1 MSVAS
6 EALGQEELDAV
17 NAIAQELPEIS
28 SSVGRYMLALMRA
41 TNREIAEFTDSCL
54 IAGQTAMRASRENP
68 LSMWEMVQVMQ
79 HNQALITKGLMSA
92 QEKMISYVFD
102 QIEEG
107 SQALVNTVYNS
118 KNGERL
124 GEFLRRE
131 ADVME
136 SVANF
141 NDQIEKIKDEFG
153 FHFNTSDYKL
163 VHETATFQMY
173 QVLPLKKG
181 VTVRKDVAPMLLVPP
196 YMLGVH
202 ILSFL
207 PHENKSYAHSF
218 ANEGIPTYVRVV
230 KDIMKTEAVQQ
241 TTPDD
246 DCLQTLELCTKL
258 KEIHGKKA
266 VLNGTCQGGYICLMN
281 ILSGK
286 LTDVC
291 DTLITNVAPID
302 GTYSDAISGMPQM
315 HSDFITTPL
324 ANGNRVAN
332 GYMLSLG
339 MRFVAID
346 RETPLVKV
354 LDQASMHRATDLNP
368 GKTPAAL
375 FRWLLKERVHLP
387 LEVAKMSS
395 CTFQQPI
402 AADGTLPV
410 QLFGKPLN
418 LKDLATLGV
427 TWYQNYA
434 IKDDLVTPP
443 CATAGNRF
451 LDGTGVVESVAF
463 HGGHV
468 AILTSPYAKKAPVNG
483 EFVDGTG
490 KKARGPVKFM
500 LDRAAA

>member
-1 MSVAS
+1 
-6 EALGQEELDAV
+6 V

-28 SSVGRYMLALMRA
+28 ASVGRYMLALMRA

-118 KNGERL
+118 KSGGERL

-163 VHETATFQMY
+163 IHETPTFQMY

-181 VTVRKDVAPMLLVPP
+181 VQVRNDVAPMLLVPP

-207 PHENKSYAHSF
+207 PHENKSYSHSF

-241 TTPDD
+241 TTPDN
-246 DCLQTLELCTKL
+246 DCLETLELLTKL

-402 AADGTLPV
+402 GDDGTLPV

-418 LKDLATLGV
+418 LKDLAKLGV

>member
-1 MSVAS
+1 MY
-6 EALGQEELDAV
+6 ALAKEM
-17 NAIAQELPEIS
+17 PEIGTS
-28 SSVGRYMLALMRA
+28 IGRYMIALMRA
-41 TNREIAEFTDSCL
+41 TNREMAEFADSCL
-54 IAGQTAMRASRENP
+54 IAGQTAMRASRDNP
-68 LSMWEMVQVMQ
+68 LSMWESVQVMQ
-79 HNQALITKGLMSA
+79 HNQSLMAKGIMSA
-92 QEKMISYVFD
+92 QEKMLSYVFD

-107 SQALVNTVYNS
+107 AQALVNTVYNGES
-118 KNGERL
+118 KGERL
-124 GEFLRRE
+124 GQFLRRE
-131 ADVME
+131 AEVME

-181 VTVRKDVAPMLLVPP
+181 VKVRADVPPMLLVPP

-230 KDIMKTEAVQQ
+230 KDIMKNEAVQQ

-246 DCLQTLELCTKL
+246 DCMQTLELCTKL

-324 ANGNRVAN
+324 ANGNKVAN

-354 LDQASMHRATDLNP
+354 LDQASMHRATELNP

-395 CTFQQPI
+395 CTFQHPI
-402 AADGTLPV
+402 AEDGTLPV

-418 LKDLATLGV
+418 IKDLAKLGV
-427 TWYQNYA
+427 KWYQNYA

-443 CATAGNRF
+443 CATAGNKF

-483 EFVDGTG
+483 EFTDGTG
-490 KKARGPVKFM
+490 KKVRGPVKFM
-500 LDRAAA
+500 LDLAA

>member
-1 MSVAS
+1 VY
-6 EALGQEELDAV
+6 
-17 NAIAQELPEIS
+17 AITRELPELGT
-28 SSVGRYMLALMRA
+28 SVGRYMIALMRA
-41 TNREIAEFTDSCL
+41 TNREVSEFADSCL
-54 IAGQTAMRASRENP
+54 IAGQTVMRASRDNP
-68 LSMWEMVQVMQ
+68 LSLTEAIEVMQ
-79 HNQALITKGLMSA
+79 HNQQLLTKGLMSA
-92 QEKMISYVFD
+92 QEKMLSFVFD

-107 SQALVNTVYNS
+107 TQALVNSVYDYDGD
-118 KNGERL
+118 GEKL
-124 GEFLRRE
+124 SGFMRRE
-131 ADVME
+131 AEIME
-136 SVANF
+136 SVASF
-141 NDQIEKIKDEFG
+141 NEQIEKIKDEFG
-153 FHFNTSDYKL
+153 FHFNTPNYKL
-163 VHETATFQMY
+163 VHETDCFLMY

-181 VTVRKDVAPMLLVPP
+181 VKVRDDVRPMLLVPP

-207 PHENKSYAHSF
+207 PHENKSYAHAF

-230 KDIMKTEAVQQ
+230 KDIMKTEAVQR
-241 TTPDD
+241 TTPED
-246 DCLQTLELCTKL
+246 DCLQTLELCTKI
-258 KEIHGKKA
+258 KEIHGKKV

-286 LTDVC
+286 LTEVC

-302 GTYSDAISGMPQM
+302 GTYSDAINGMPQM
-315 HSDFITTPL
+315 HHDFITMPL
-324 ANGNRVAN
+324 ANGNKVAN

-354 LDQASMHRATDLNP
+354 LDQASLHKATEMNP

-387 LEVAKMSS
+387 LEIAKMSS
-395 CTFQQPI
+395 CTFQEPI
-402 AADGTLPV
+402 AEDGTLPV
-410 QLFGKPLN
+410 PLFGKSLN
-418 LKDLATLGV
+418 IKDLAKLGV
-427 TWYQNYA
+427 KWYQDYA

-451 LDGTGVVESVAF
+451 LEGTGVVESVAF

-483 EFVDGTG
+483 EFVDGIG

-500 LDRAAA
+500 LDMAA

>member
-1 MSVAS
+1 MY
-6 EALGQEELDAV
+6 
-17 NAIAQELPEIS
+17 AIAKEMPELGT
-28 SSVGRYMLALMRA
+28 SVGRYMIALMRA
-41 TNREIAEFTDSCL
+41 TNREMTELSNSCM
-54 IAGQTAMRASRENP
+54 IAGQSAMRASRDNP
-68 LSMWEMVQVMQ
+68 LSLWESIQVMQ
-79 HNQALITKGLMSA
+79 HNQQLIAKGMMST
-92 QEKMISYVFD
+92 QEKMLSYVFD

-107 SQALVNTVYNS
+107 TQALVNTIYNR
-118 KNGERL
+118 KGDGENL
-124 GEFLRRE
+124 NEFMRRE
-131 ADVME
+131 AEVME

-141 NDQIEKIKDEFG
+141 DEQIEKIKDEFG
-153 FHFNTSDYKL
+153 FHFETPDYKL
-163 VHETATFQMY
+163 VHETDTFSMY

-181 VTVRKDVAPMLLVPP
+181 VKVRNDVPPVLLVPP

-202 ILSFL
+202 ILAFL

-230 KDIMKTEAVQQ
+230 KDIMKVEAVQL
-241 TTPDD
+241 TTPEE
-246 DCLQTLELCTKL
+246 DCLQMLALCTKL
-258 KEIHGKKA
+258 KEIHGKKV

-302 GTYSDAISGMPQM
+302 GTYSSAINGMPQM
-315 HSDFITTPL
+315 HSDFITSTLPS
-324 ANGNRVAN
+324 GNKVAN

-339 MRFVAID
+339 MKFVAID

-354 LDQASMHRATDLNP
+354 LDQASMHKATEMNP

-387 LEVAKMSS
+387 LAISQMSS
-395 CTFQQPI
+395 ATFQKPI
-402 AADGTLPV
+402 ADDGSLPV
-410 QLFGKPLN
+410 TLFDKPLN
-418 LKDLATLGV
+418 VKDLATLGIK
-427 TWYQNYA
+427 WYQDYA

-443 CATAGNRF
+443 CATAGNKH
-451 LDGTGVVESVAF
+451 LEGTNVIESVAF

-468 AILTSPYAKKAPVNG
+468 AILTSPYAKRAPVNG

-490 KKARGPVKFM
+490 KKVRGPVKFM
-500 LDRAAA
+500 LDMAAA

>member
-1 MSVAS
+1 MYSV
-6 EALGQEELDAV
+6 
-17 NAIAQELPEIS
+17 AQELPE
-28 SSVGRYMLALMRA
+28 VTTNFGRYMIALMRA
-41 TNREIAEFTDSCL
+41 TNREVTEFTDSCL
-54 IAGQTAMRASRENP
+54 IAGQTAMRASKENP
-68 LSMWEMVQVMQ
+68 LSFFETIQVLQ
-79 HNQALITKGLMSA
+79 HNQQLISKGLFSA
-92 QEKMISYVFD
+92 QEKMMGYVFD

-107 SQALVNTVYNS
+107 LQAMFNTVYSRNG
-118 KNGERL
+118 GERI
-124 GEFLRRE
+124 GGFMRRE
-131 ADVME
+131 AEIME

-141 NDQIEKIKDEFG
+141 SEQIEKIKDEFG
-153 FHFNTSDYKL
+153 FHFNTPNYKL
-163 VHETATFQMY
+163 VHETDSFLMY

-181 VTVRKDVAPMLLVPP
+181 VKVRDDVPPMLLVPP

-207 PHENKSYAHSF
+207 PYENKSYAHAF

-230 KDIMKTEAVQQ
+230 KDIMQNEKVQ
-241 TTPDD
+241 TTTPED

-258 KEIHGKKA
+258 KEIHGKKV

-302 GTYSDAISGMPQM
+302 GTYSSAINGMPQM

-324 ANGNRVAN
+324 SNGNKVAN

-354 LDQASMHRATDLNP
+354 LDQVSLHKATEMNP

-387 LEVAKMSS
+387 LAIANMSS
-395 CTFQQPI
+395 CTFQRPI
-402 AADGTLPV
+402 NDDGTLPV
-410 QLFGKPLN
+410 TLFGKELRIQ
-418 LKDLATLGV
+418 DLAKLGV
-427 TWYQNYA
+427 KWYQNYA

-443 CATAGNRF
+443 CATAGNKF
-451 LDGTGVVESVAF
+451 LEGTGVVESVAF

-500 LDRAAA
+500 LDLAAAA

>member
-1 MSVAS
+1 VY
-6 EALGQEELDAV
+6 
-17 NAIAQELPEIS
+17 AIARELPELGT
-28 SSVGRYMLALMRA
+28 SVGRYMIALMRA
-41 TNREIAEFTDSCL
+41 TNREMSEFADSCL
-54 IAGQTAMRASRENP
+54 IAGQTAMRASRDNP
-68 LSMWEMVQVMQ
+68 MSLMETIGVVQ
-79 HNQALITKGLMSA
+79 HNQQLVTKGLMSA
-92 QEKMISYVFD
+92 HEKMLSFVFD

-107 SQALVNTVYNS
+107 TQALVNTVYDYDGD
-118 KNGERL
+118 GEKL
-124 GEFLRRE
+124 SGFMRRE
-131 ADVME
+131 ADIME
-136 SVANF
+136 SVASF
-141 NDQIEKIKDEFG
+141 NEQIEKIKDEFG
-153 FHFNTSDYKL
+153 FHFNTPDYKL
-163 VHETATFQMY
+163 VHETDSFQMY

-181 VTVRKDVAPMLLVPP
+181 VKVRDDVKPMLLVPP

-202 ILSFL
+202 VLSFL

-230 KDIMKTEAVQQ
+230 KDIMKTEAVQH
-241 TTPDD
+241 TTPED
-246 DCLQTLELCTKL
+246 DCLQTLELCTKI
-258 KEIHGKKA
+258 KEIYGKKV

-286 LTDVC
+286 LTEVC

-302 GTYSDAISGMPQM
+302 GTYSDAISGMPHM
-315 HSDFITTPL
+315 HHDFITMPL
-324 ANGNRVAN
+324 ANGNKVAN

-339 MRFVAID
+339 MKFVAID

-354 LDQASMHRATDLNP
+354 LDQASLHRATEMNP

-387 LEVAKMSS
+387 LEISKMSS
-395 CTFQQPI
+395 STFQNPI
-402 AADGTLPV
+402 AEDGTLPV
-410 QLFGKPLN
+410 ALFGKPLN
-418 LKDLATLGV
+418 IKDLAKLGV
-427 TWYQNYA
+427 KWYQDYA

-451 LDGTGVVESVAF
+451 LEGTDVVESVAF

-483 EFVDGTG
+483 EFVDGIG

-500 LDRAAA
+500 LDMAAAA

>member
-1 MSVAS
+1 MY
-6 EALGQEELDAV
+6 
-17 NAIAQELPEIS
+17 AIAKELPEIS
-28 SSVGRYMLALMRA
+28 TSVGRYMIALVRA
-41 TNREIAEFTDSCL
+41 TNREMSEFAESCL
-54 IAGQTAMRASRENP
+54 IAGKTAMQASRENP
-68 LSMWEMVQVMQ
+68 LSVKETFEVMQ
-79 HNQALITKGLMSA
+79 HNQQLITKGMISA
-92 QEKMISYVFD
+92 QEKMLSFVFD

-107 SQALVNTVYNS
+107 TQALVNSVYDYNQD
-118 KNGERL
+118 GEKF
-124 GEFLRRE
+124 GGFMRRE
-131 ADVME
+131 AEIME

-141 NDQIEKIKDEFG
+141 SEQIENIKDEFG
-153 FHFNTSDYKL
+153 FHFDTPDYKL
-163 VHETATFQMY
+163 VHETDSFQMY
-173 QVLPLKKG
+173 QVLPLKNG
-181 VTVRKDVAPMLLVPP
+181 VKVRDDVMPMLLVPP

-230 KDIMKTEAVQQ
+230 KDIMKVEAVQR
-241 TTPDD
+241 TTPED
-246 DCLQTLELCTKL
+246 DCLQTLELCDKI
-258 KEIHGKKA
+258 KEIHGKKV

-291 DTLITNVAPID
+291 DTLITNVTPID

-315 HSDFITTPL
+315 HSDFVTTPL
-324 ANGNRVAN
+324 PNGNKVAN

-339 MRFVAID
+339 MKFVAID

-354 LDQASMHRATDLNP
+354 LDQASLHRATDMNP

-387 LEVAKMSS
+387 IEISKMSS
-395 CTFQQPI
+395 CTFQHAI
-402 AADGTLPV
+402 ADDGTLPV
-410 QLFGKPLN
+410 QLFGKALN
-418 LKDLATLGV
+418 IKELAKLGV
-427 TWYQNYA
+427 KWYQNYA

-443 CATAGNRF
+443 CATAGNKF
-451 LDGTGVVESVAF
+451 LEGTEVVESVAF

-468 AILTSPYAKKAPVNG
+468 AILTSPYGRKAAVNG

-500 LDRAAA
+500 LDIAAA